1 MQYKEESVH
10 YNLKKYLTSIK
21 NSKEKL
27 ENIEFSIQKL
37 TKAVILSAWYLE
49 NQQWSQTEYKY
60 LNIDFFNLFLL
71 PCPGSHNLHL
81 VYFTGLLPGW
91 SPWNS
96 HYLNSFIQQRC
107 VNFFSFFSRQGFS
120 AYLWLSWN
128 SFCVLGRRWT
138 HSNPPASA
146 QSPSTGIR
154 GEHHCLANN
163 NTQIKPLMVMHAFN
177 QREEDL
183 YEFTASLIYIAS
195 SRTSTHLGYL
205 YHFPIPQP
213 NMPLTLFILLIILNI
228 FNV

>member
-81 VYFTGLLPGW
+81 VYFMGLLPGW
-91 SPWNS
+91 SHWNS

-107 VNFFSFFSRQGFS
+107 VIFFFFFFKTGFLCIS
-120 AYLWLSWN
+120 LAVLELILCTRKTLN
-128 SFCVLGRRWT
+128 SQ
-138 HSNPPASA
+138 
-146 QSPSTGIR
+146 QST
-154 GEHHCLANN
+154 CLC
-163 NTQIKPLMVMHAFN
+163 
-177 QREEDL
+177 
-183 YEFTASLIYIAS
+183 S
-195 SRTSTHLGYL
+195 
-205 YHFPIPQP
+205 IPQYWD
-213 NMPLTLFILLIILNI
+213 
-228 FNV
+228 